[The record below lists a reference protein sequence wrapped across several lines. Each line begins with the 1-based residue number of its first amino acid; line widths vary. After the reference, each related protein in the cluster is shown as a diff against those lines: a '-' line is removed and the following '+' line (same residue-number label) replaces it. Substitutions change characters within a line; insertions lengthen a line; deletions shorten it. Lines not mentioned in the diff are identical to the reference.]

1 MVQGI
6 RCKYLIESVLVAYFL
21 EIRCL
26 SEIYAAQCISLPW
39 FFFCDTNRVSV
50 IYYFLIKLSLTS

>member
-21 EIRCL
+21 EIICL

-39 FFFCDTNRVSV
+39 FFFATQ
-50 IYYFLIKLSLTS
+50 IEYPLFIIF